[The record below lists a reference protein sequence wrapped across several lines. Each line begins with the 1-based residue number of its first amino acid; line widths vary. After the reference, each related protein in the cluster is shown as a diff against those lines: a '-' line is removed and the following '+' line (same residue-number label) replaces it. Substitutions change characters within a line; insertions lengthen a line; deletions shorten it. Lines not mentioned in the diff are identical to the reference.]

1 MPLRSRS
8 FACLCLSFCLAAAF
22 VFASDA
28 NAQTAAHINE
38 EYDHTAKA
46 AQTLVVLGPE
56 LFGESVNLKDGAT
69 SFSAIWTAQLFV
81 DTSEPSLPGD

>member
-1 MPLRSRS
+1 
-8 FACLCLSFCLAAAF
+8 
-22 VFASDA
+22 
-28 NAQTAAHINE
+28 
-38 EYDHTAKA
+38 
-46 AQTLVVLGPE
+46 VLGPE